1 MYGDSGFSD
10 EQRSLAWRNVVPIAL
25 VRDVCRTSIS
35 SRSVRGLSALVALAA
50 VGACSSGAPSG
61 PDDARLVTS
70 RDGIAVG
77 PSGLEQRLV
86 TKVEAAP
93 AGSPY
98 TAQLTVT
105 STIVNTSSAT
115 VRLTSRACFFLD
127 GDVETN
133 AQMSRFEPLVSCAA
147 ISATGDLAPGQSTGP
162 MEVSFGVRS
171 GPGTYTIKLRHA
183 LSPEFRGEVSFR
195 VP

>member
-1 MYGDSGFSD
+1 MS
-10 EQRSLAWRNVVPIAL
+10 IAL
-25 VRDVCRTSIS
+25 VRDVRRRMSSS
-35 SRSVRGLSALVALAA
+35 SRTVRRLAA
-50 VGACSSGAPSG
+50 VATLATVAACSNGTLSG
-61 PDDARLVTS
+61 PGDANLVSS

-105 STIVNTSSAT
+105 STIVNTGSAP
-115 VRLTSRACFFLD
+115 VRLTSRVCFFLD
-127 GDVETN
+127 ADVETT
-133 AQMSRFEPLVSCAA
+133 AQMNRFEPLISCAA
-147 ISATGDLAPGQSTGP
+147 VSAMGDLAPGQSTGP
-162 MEVSFGVRS
+162 MDVSFGVRS
-171 GPGTYTIKLRHA
+171 GPGTYTLKLRHA
-183 LSPEFRGEVSFR
+183 LSPEFRDEVSFR

>member
-1 MYGDSGFSD
+1 M
-10 EQRSLAWRNVVPIAL
+10 PIAL
-25 VRDVCRTSIS
+25 VRDVRRRTSIS
-35 SRSVRGLSALVALAA
+35 SRSVGRLVTLLALAT
-50 VGACSSGAPSG
+50 VVACANGTVSG
-61 PDDARLVTS
+61 PGDGSLVTS

-105 STIVNTSSAT
+105 STIVNTGSAP
-115 VRLTSRACFFLD
+115 VRLTSRVCFFLE
-127 GDVETN
+127 GDVETT
-133 AQMSRFEPLVSCAA
+133 AQMNRFEPLISCAA
-147 ISATGDLAPGQSTGP
+147 ISATGDLAPGQSIAP
-162 MEVSFGVRS
+162 MDVSFGVRS
-171 GPGTYTIKLRHA
+171 GPGTYTLKLRHA
-183 LSPEFRGEVSFR
+183 LSPDFRAEVSFR